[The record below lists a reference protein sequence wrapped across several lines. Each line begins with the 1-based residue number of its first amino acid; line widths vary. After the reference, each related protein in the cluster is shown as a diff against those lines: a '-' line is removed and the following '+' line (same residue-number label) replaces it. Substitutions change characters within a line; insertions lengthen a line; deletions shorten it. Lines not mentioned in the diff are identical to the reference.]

1 MTTPERDRY
10 TISLRI
16 RAPKALTEALE
27 RAAQASLTTELE
39 YVRQAILA
47 RLKAEQKSLP
57 HAGPTATAS
66 IEVA

>member
-27 RAAQASLTTELE
+27 RAAQASLTTEWNTSDK
-39 YVRQAILA
+39 QS
-47 RLKAEQKSLP
+47 SL
-57 HAGPTATAS
+57 
-66 IEVA
+66 V